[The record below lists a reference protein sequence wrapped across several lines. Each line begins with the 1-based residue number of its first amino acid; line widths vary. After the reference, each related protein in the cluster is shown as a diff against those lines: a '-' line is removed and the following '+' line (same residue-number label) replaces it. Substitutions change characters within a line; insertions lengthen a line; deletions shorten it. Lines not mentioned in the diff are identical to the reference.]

1 MVLKVKYIGDE
12 KDEQTDIQEEGLNLM
27 DKTFFVRGARIF
39 YSIWEVDGM
48 PFFFLLFQKF
58 LVLILVLLI

>member
-12 KDEQTDIQEEGLNLM
+12 KDEQADIQEEGLNLM

-48 PFFFLLFQKF
+48 PFFFLYPF
-58 LVLILVLLI
+58 